1 MANYVKFI
9 RGLTEIFNKLTTKDA
24 NTLYFIYDSET
35 SESGRLYLGDKEIV
49 CNSGTSTGTAFLKD
63 LLDVALPEDISELID
78 GQVLTYD
85 AATNKWVARDPSTVA
100 TVLFDTNQFE
110 TNENG
115 QWSLLDFANAPSGA
129 RLTKGADG
137 KLIWDLPD
145 DATVEDLSEQIELL
159 NAKFDNYDTSAQ
171 VDQKISEAVAAAS
184 HLSYKTVDTI
194 EEIDL
199 NAQNADQYIYL
210 VKNGEVYDEYMVING
225 KLEKVGDWNVD
236 LSNYATKAELNVVDT
251 KVVDLTAELNGVK
264 SEVTIIQNNLATI
277 TTRVETLENTS
288 SQVADLATQ
297 LNQLNSKVATQEAT
311 IEEHSTQIEELQNA
325 LDNKVNQEEFDEL
338 KTAMSWTN
346 LSNVE

>member
-1 MANYVKFI
+1 MANYVKFV
-9 RGLTEIFNKLTTKDA
+9 RGLSEIFNKLTTKDA

-49 CNSGTSTGTAFLKD
+49 CDGGAHSGAAFLKD
-63 LLDVALPEDISELID
+63 LLDVKLPEDIGELVD

-85 AATNKWVARDPSTVA
+85 ATSNLWVARDPSAVA
-100 TVLFDTNQFE
+100 DVLFDTNQF
-110 TNENG
+110 TKNENG
-115 QWSLLDFANAPSGA
+115 EWSLLDFANAPSGA
-129 RLTKGADG
+129 RLTKGANG
-137 KLIWDLPD
+137 KLIWDLPSGENF
-145 DATVEDLSEQIELL
+145 EDLAEQVELL
-159 NAKFDNYDTSAQ
+159 NEKFNNYDTSEQ

-194 EEIDL
+194 GEIDL
-199 NAQNADQYIYL
+199 NAKDADQYIYL

-236 LSNYATKAELNVVDT
+236 LSSYATKAELNAVDT
-251 KVVDLTAELNGVK
+251 KVVDLTSELNGVK
-264 SEVTIIQNNLATI
+264 TEVTTVKNNLVNL
-277 TTRVETLENTS
+277 TTRVETLENTF
-288 SQVADLATQ
+288 SQVTDLATQ
-297 LNQLNSKVATQEAT
+297 LNQINSKIETQEAT

-325 LDNKVNQEEFDEL
+325 LDGKVNQEEFDEL